1 MIDSIGKEI
10 TKIFG
15 KKSDKDIKLILPL
28 VKQVLEEQ
36 KKLSGISND
45 ELRGKTQY
53 FQKNYSG
60 LHTK

>member
-1 MIDSIGKEI
+1 MIDSIGKAI

-36 KKLSGISND
+36 KKLTSISND
-45 ELRGKTQY
+45 ELRAKTQS
-53 FQKNYSG
+53 FQKTIQDYIQ
-60 LHTK
+60 